1 MQSESPLFSPL
12 IEHAAELA
20 AQWHDQ
26 TYRKSA
32 WRESGFDG
40 PDNASVRVPVIAHL
54 TATALIVQRAGW
66 SEEAVAAAFLHDVLE
81 DVNRYD
87 DRLARRELAASVG
100 EDVTLLVEA
109 VTEQKLDAQGQSRPW
124 RSRKEEYLDGLK
136 QAPAAAVAISLADKL
151 HNLWTMNQSLE
162 QGMLIFEGTPESE
175 GLNAGPGEQRWFFR
189 SVVAASEGHDDER
202 LTPMRRRLTE
212 ELRRFEKLAKLT

>member
-1 MQSESPLFSPL
+1 MNERPFSPL
-12 IEHAAELA
+12 IEQAAELA

-32 WRESGFDG
+32 WREFAFEESSGAL
-40 PDNASVRVPVIAHL
+40 PRVPVIAHL

-81 DVNRYD
+81 DVNRYG
-87 DRLARRELAASVG
+87 DRMARNELAVNMG

-109 VTEQKLDAQGQSRPW
+109 VTEQKLDAKGQPRPW
-124 RSRKEEYLDGLK
+124 RRRKEGYLESLK
-136 QAPAAAVAISLADKL
+136 EAPAAAVAISLADKL

-162 QGMLIFEGTPESE
+162 KDLFIFRDTPESE
-175 GLNAGPGEQRWFFR
+175 GLNAGPEDQRWFFR
-189 SVVAASEGHDDER
+189 SVLAASEQHDDER
-202 LTPMRRRLTE
+202 LKPMRRRLTD
-212 ELRRFEKLAKLT
+212 ELDRFEKLAGLS